1 MSAAAT
7 SIRAD
12 ARRLEVLASILAWV
26 IGIGLAVRFIV
37 LPLSV
42 AARAPGGVELREL
55 LQLAGEHLILALP
68 SILFLGALTAAR
80 KVCVRLREGELFGTA
95 VGKGVADM
103 GSSLLWGA
111 AALAVIVP
119 NLLDWVRQDPGG
131 FEHNLETETMVIG
144 FVGVTMLLLGRVLTR
159 AGAVKDELERF
170 V

>member
-1 MSAAAT
+1 MSAAT
-7 SIRAD
+7 SSIRAD
-12 ARRLEVLASILAWV
+12 ARRLEILAGVIAGV
-26 IGIGLAVRFIV
+26 IGLGLVLRFIV

-42 AARAPGGVELREL
+42 AARAPGGVEMREL
-55 LQLAGEHLILALP
+55 LQLVGEHLILALP

-119 NLLDWVRQDPGG
+119 TLLAWVRSDPGG
-131 FEHNLETETMVIG
+131 LGLDLETETMVIG